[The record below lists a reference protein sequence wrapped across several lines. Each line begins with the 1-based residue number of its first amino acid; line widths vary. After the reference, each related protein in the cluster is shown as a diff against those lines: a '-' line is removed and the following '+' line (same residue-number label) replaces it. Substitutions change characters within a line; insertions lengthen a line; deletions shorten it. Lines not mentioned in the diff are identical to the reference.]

1 MNKNFLDLVANWA
14 AILTALVAVWAYGNF
29 LLSQRRRRK
38 ALENYLREQKLMGL
52 DNARRT
58 IMHLM
63 ANLSM
68 TEAEVLQA
76 GFQSDLVTAA
86 SGTDEQGRTVRIYFE
101 YTRKDV
107 ATPRTL

>member
-1 MNKNFLDLVANWA
+1 
-14 AILTALVAVWAYGNF
+14 
-29 LLSQRRRRK
+29 
-38 ALENYLREQKLMGL
+38 
-52 DNARRT
+52 
-58 IMHLM
+58 
-63 ANLSM
+63 M

-86 SGTDEQGRTVRIYFE
+86 SGTDEQGRTVGIYFE